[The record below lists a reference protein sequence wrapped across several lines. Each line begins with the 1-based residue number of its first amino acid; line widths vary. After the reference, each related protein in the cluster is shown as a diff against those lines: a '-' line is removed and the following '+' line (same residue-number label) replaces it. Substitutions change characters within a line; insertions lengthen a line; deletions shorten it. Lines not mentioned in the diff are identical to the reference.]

1 MPTTPASRRERGMA
15 TAELMTVAPFGVMLV
30 LLLLWV
36 VSLGLAEV
44 RVTDSAR
51 EAARLV
57 ARGETIDTA
66 TRAARQGVPPDTEV
80 QVVVDD
86 GVVTVRV
93 RTRSQ
98 MPLPFFSGIGA
109 QDVGADASAVLEA
122 P

>member
-1 MPTTPASRRERGMA
+1 MV
-15 TAELMTVAPFGVMLV
+15 TAELATVAPFGVALV

-57 ARGETIDTA
+57 ARGDSVDTA
-66 TRAARQGVPPDTEV
+66 SSAARAFAPQHTDVDV
-80 QVVVDD
+80 QVAD
-86 GVVTVRV
+86 GIVTVRV
-93 RTRSQ
+93 TTTSR
-98 MPLPFFSGIGA
+98 MPIPFFSGIGA
-109 QDVGADASAVLEA
+109 RSVDAEASAVLEG

>member
-36 VSLGLAEV
+36 VSLGLTEV

-66 TRAARQGVPPDTEV
+66 TRAARRGVPTDTEV

-109 QDVGADASAVLEA
+109 RDVGADASAVLEA